1 MGARPHLPAGAGGA
15 VAHEVLYRRWRPNRF
30 AEIVGQEPVTTTLR
44 HAVASGSP
52 AHAYLFTGPRGT
64 GKTSTGRILAT
75 AVNCREP
82 ADGEPCGACESC
94 RVFDAGA
101 ALDLIELDA
110 ASNRGIDEMRDLREG
125 TGYAPAAA
133 TYKLYLVDEVHMLTD
148 AAFNALLKTLE
159 EPPPH
164 VIFVLATTEPHRVPA
179 TISSRCQR
187 FDFRRIGTA
196 ETVSKLRRVAEGE
209 GIAATEEALELIARH
224 ATGSMRDAESLLD
237 QLSSYREGEVD
248 AAAVRAGLGLAV
260 DARAQ
265 ELARATVGR
274 ELATGLAVLG
284 TARDDGLEIRAFM
297 REVVAVLRSLL
308 LLKAGSGSAAV
319 GLSQAEAAELEPLAR
334 EAGVGELVAALR
346 ALGALDFA
354 GDAYDSLPAEIAFA
368 EVVLGPVAA
377 PAPEPVP
384 AGEGRP
390 AAAPPRRAARA
401 RPAAEPGR
409 AAPARAR
416 PPARPAPASPPPA
429 AAPRAG
435 EDAGAAADDAPPAP
449 PLIPGEGDVP
459 EDLAR
464 AREKW
469 SLIQE
474 QARRRHSKAGALLNS
489 GCYIKSVEGDRVEIG
504 FRFPTH
510 VDLVSNAEG
519 GAVMQAIRE
528 AAADAL
534 DRPVEVVPVLWE
546 ELGRIPRSPAAA
558 PRSAGGGHLVEEAL
572 QLGAARVD
580 E

>member
-1 MGARPHLPAGAGGA
+1 MP
-15 VAHEVLYRRWRPNRF
+15 HEVLYRRWRPNRF

-44 HAVASGSP
+44 HAVSAGSP

-94 RVFDAGA
+94 RAFDAGA

-125 TGYAPAAA
+125 AGYAPAAA
-133 TYKLYLVDEVHMLTD
+133 AYKLYLVDEVHMLTD

-196 ETVSKLRRVAEGE
+196 ETVAKLRRVAEGE
-209 GIAATEEALELIARH
+209 GIEATAEALELIARH

-237 QLSSYREGEVD
+237 QLASYRGGELD
-248 AAAVRAGLGLAV
+248 AASVRAGLGLSV
-260 DARAQ
+260 DARAG
-265 ELARATVGR
+265 ELARAAVRR
-274 ELATGLAVLG
+274 ELPAGLAVLG

-297 REVVAVLRSLL
+297 REVVAILRSLL
-308 LLKAGSGSAAV
+308 LLKAGSGPAAV
-319 GLSQAEAAELEPLAR
+319 GLSQAEASELEPLAG
-334 EAGVGELVAALR
+334 EAGVEEVVAALR

-368 EVVLGPVAA
+368 ELVLGPVATLA
-377 PAPEPVP
+377 ASPA
-384 AGEGRP
+384 ASP
-390 AAAPPRRAARA
+390 AAAPAAAPDPPPAPAAAGRAAAPPPRRAAR
-401 RPAAEPGR
+401 P
-409 AAPARAR
+409 RAR
-416 PPARPAPASPPPA
+416 PPAGPAAGAAPAAPAPAA
-429 AAPRAG
+429 ATPAG
-435 EDAGAAADDAPPAP
+435 EDAGGTADAAPGP
-449 PLIPGEGDVP
+449 PLIPGEGAVP
-459 EDLAR
+459 EELAR
-464 AREKW
+464 ARERW
-469 SLIQE
+469 PLIQE
-474 QARRRHSKAGALLNS
+474 RARRRHNKAGALLNS
-489 GCYIKSVEGDRVEIG
+489 GCHIKAVEGDRVEIG
-504 FRFPTH
+504 FRFATH

-519 GAVMQAIRE
+519 GAVMRAIRE

-534 DRPVEVVPVLWE
+534 ERPVEVVAVLWE
-546 ELGRIPRSPAAA
+546 ELGRVPRSPPAA